1 MMYHDTSLT
10 FRGLPLTQEQ
20 CSEILHYLKRMA
32 RLGKPWNTPELRG
45 MLDDMLLPPKAED
58 NGQEDVLLGPW
69 AAAERAASFV
79 DEAME
84 PIAAYE
90 EWNAAME
97 AEGMKAAR

>member
-10 FRGLPLTQEQ
+10 FRGLPLTHEQ
-20 CSEILHYLKRMA
+20 CSEILHYLNRMA

-58 NGQEDVLLGPW
+58 NGQENALLGPW